1 MATMNLWTYTRR
13 FQIDGQ
19 TYTAATRFDFKTLTS
34 TLTRGTEVLAQDS
47 TQYTEPGGQRNHRLQ
62 ATLADGRT
70 LAVTAGSISNWTVGI
85 AVHLD
90 GVLVHE
96 SHPGRKIE
104 WPAWS
109 RKIVENG
116 HNAGDPAA
124 AARATAEQ
132 QRQTEQWNRNKYSI
146 FVDIA
151 LGLLFFA
158 VAKFTNLTTA
168 ALVGAGAGLAIVVI
182 QRFVRVDL
190 LGGLAMFGI
199 FMLLVSAGFSL
210 VFDDEDMVKMKGT
223 ILGLFVA
230 GLMLSDALGNG
241 GRYFGVRMQRYI
253 LQPIDPARFTL
264 GLGCV
269 GLFMA
274 VLNWLVA
281 RLASTDTWL
290 FYTTFVDIVI
300 SVALFFAVL
309 KFARRDD
316 PAAPTAGG
324 ASPS

>member
-1 MATMNLWTYTRR
+1 MAAMNLWTYKRR
-13 FQIDGQ
+13 FQIDGK
-19 TYTAATRFDFKTLTS
+19 TYLAATRFDFKTLTT
-34 TLTRGTEVLAQDS
+34 TLSLDGQVLAEDS
-47 TQYTEPGGQRNHRLQ
+47 TQYTQPGGQRNHVLRTQLP
-62 ATLADGRT
+62 DGRG
-70 LAVTAGSISNWTVGI
+70 LVVTAGYISSWTTGI
-85 AVHLD
+85 AVHID
-90 GVLVHE
+90 GALVHE

-104 WPAWS
+104 WPDWS
-109 RKIVENG
+109 RKMADG
-116 HNAGDPAA
+116 GDDPVAQ
-124 AARATAEQ
+124 ARATAEQ

-146 FVDIA
+146 YVDIA
-151 LGLLFFA
+151 LGLLFFV

-210 VFDDEDMVKMKGT
+210 VFDDENMVKMKGT

-230 GLMLSDALGNG
+230 ALMLSDALGNG

-264 GLGCV
+264 GLGCL

-274 VLNWLVA
+274 VLNWVVA
-281 RLASTDTWL
+281 KVASTDTWL

-300 SVALFFAVL
+300 SVALFFVVL
-309 KFARRDD
+309 KFARRDE
-316 PAAPTAGG
+316 PAAPAAGG

>member
-1 MATMNLWTYTRR
+1 MTAMTLWTYTRR
-13 FQIDGQ
+13 FEIDGR
-19 TYTAATRFDFKTLTS
+19 TYLATTRVDFKTLTS
-34 TLTRGTEVLAQDS
+34 TLALDGRVLAQDS
-47 TQYTEPGGQRNHRLQ
+47 TLYTEPGGQRNHVLRTQ
-62 ATLADGRT
+62 LADGRQ
-70 LAVTAGSISNWTVGI
+70 LAVTAGYINSWSVAI

-90 GVLVHE
+90 GQLVHE
-96 SHPGRKIE
+96 SHPGRTIE

-109 RKIVENG
+109 RKLVDSS
-116 HNAGDPAA
+116 ADPVVQ
-124 AARATAEQ
+124 ARAQAEQ
-132 QRQTEQWNRNKYSI
+132 QRQTEQWNRNKYSLY
-146 FVDIA
+146 VDLA
-151 LGLLFFA
+151 LGLLFFV

-264 GLGCV
+264 GLGGV

-274 VLNWLVA
+274 VLNWVVA
-281 RLASTDTWL
+281 RVASTDTWL

-309 KFARRDD
+309 RFARRTDAE
-316 PAAPTAGG
+316 PGE
-324 ASPS
+324 ASV

>member
-1 MATMNLWTYTRR
+1 M
-13 FQIDGQ
+13 IEDG
-19 TYTAATRFDFKTLTS
+19 D
-34 TLTRGTEVLAQDS
+34 
-47 TQYTEPGGQRNHRLQ
+47 N
-62 ATLADGRT
+62 
-70 LAVTAGSISNWTVGI
+70 
-85 AVHLD
+85 
-90 GVLVHE
+90 
-96 SHPGRKIE
+96 
-104 WPAWS
+104 
-109 RKIVENG
+109 
-116 HNAGDPAA
+116 PAA
-124 AARATAEQ
+124 QARAKAEQ
-132 QRQTEQWNRNKYSI
+132 ERQAEQWNRNKYSI
-146 FVDIA
+146 YVDIA
-151 LGLLFFA
+151 LGLLFFV
-158 VAKFTNLTTA
+158 VAKYTTLTTA

-210 VFDDEDMVKMKGT
+210 VFDDDDMVKMKGT

-274 VLNWLVA
+274 VLNWVVA
-281 RLASTDTWL
+281 RTTSKDVWL

-300 SVALFFAVL
+300 SVALFFVVL
-309 KFARRDD
+309 KFARRPE
-316 PAAPTAGG
+316 PAP
-324 ASPS
+324 ASETGTT